1 MKPLNKEISEKQ
13 EKEIAK
19 ETGGVLI
26 PLSGGLKNATAS
38 WKGDVN
44 TKLEK
49 FECKVTRKD
58 SYVLKFKDLIKLR
71 SHAAK
76 NGRQAVFLFEFLEG
90 DYADKYVCLYEDN
103 NEIVNESK
111 SLLFKDKDLFEAQKS
126 KSCLLKFKYR
136 DTSSAKGISV
146 YSFRTFMK
154 MRNIDI

>member
-1 MKPLNKEISEKQ
+1 MKPLNKEISERQ

-44 TKLEK
+44 TSLEK

-58 SYVLKFKDLIKLR
+58 RYVVKFKDLIKLR

-76 NGRQAVFLFEFLEG
+76 HNRKGVFLFEFLEG
-90 DYADKYVCLYEDN
+90 LYADKYVCLYEDN
-103 NEIVNESK
+103 DESINEAK
-111 SLLFKDKDLFEAQKS
+111 SITFYAKTLFEAQKE
-126 KSCLLKFKYR
+126 KTCLFKFKYR
-136 DTSSAKGISV
+136 DTYSPKGVSI

>member
-1 MKPLNKEISEKQ
+1 MKPLNKEISERQ

-44 TKLEK
+44 TSLEK

-58 SYVLKFKDLIKLR
+58 RYVVKFKDLIKLR

-76 NGRQAVFLFEFLEG
+76 HNRKGVFLFEFLEG
-90 DYADKYVCLYEDN
+90 LYADKYVCLYEDN
-103 NEIVNESK
+103 DESINEAK
-111 SLLFKDKDLFEAQKS
+111 SITFYAKTLFEAQKE
-126 KSCLLKFKYR
+126 KTCLFKFKYR
-136 DTSSAKGISV
+136 DTYSPKGVSV